1 MKKPFSEQFK
11 HGDIICCN
19 TFHDGKC
26 MIVEEFK
33 NDGYVC
39 EDLIVD
45 NQDWRAYDISLRSGA
60 EYKWRLATDKDI
72 VYYLERYVDVREKS
86 IGYGMSL
93 QMTDDTLIIKD
104 CGTAAYLDANQA
116 AKLRDYLNK
125 YVIGG

>member
-1 MKKPFSEQFK
+1 MKKSFSEQFK
-11 HGDIICCN
+11 PGDIICCN

-26 MIVEEFK
+26 LIVEEFK

-45 NQDWRAYDISLRSGA
+45 NPDWRAYDISLRSEA
-60 EYKWRLATDKDI
+60 EYKWRLAKDKDI
-72 VYYLERYVDVREKS
+72 VYYLERYIDVREKS
-86 IGYGMSL
+86 IGYGVSL

-104 CGTAAYLDANQA
+104 CGAGVYLDANQA